1 MIVETISGEGR
12 FNSYL
17 VVDEVSKEAVIID
30 PFTEE
35 SKIEPFVLK
44 NSAKVK
50 YVVLTHCKEDP
61 VNNSVSSVPYFV
73 RQGIEVLLHEADD
86 DNLSLGSRDSFKQPV
101 HGGEAF
107 SLGGKPIRLIY
118 TPGYTNGSMSILLED
133 NLFTGALPFK
143 KVPMPSD
150 PFSMI
155 TKEDVYK
162 GYQRLAK
169 LPDETKVFPGDPT
182 LPQQKTLGNLKNEFP
197 ALKTA
202 SVQEFVQLAKA

>member
-1 MIVETISGEGR
+1 VVEE
-12 FNSYL
+12 N
-17 VVDEVSKEAVIID
+17 SKEAVIID
-30 PFTEE
+30 PFIEE

-50 YVVLTHCKEDP
+50 YVVLTHCKEEA
-61 VNNSVSSVPYFV
+61 VSSVPYFV

-143 KVPMPSD
+143 KVSLPSD

-162 GYQRLAK
+162 GYQRLAR
-169 LPDETKVFPGDPT
+169 LTDETKVFPGDPT
-182 LPQQKTLGNLKNEFP
+182 LPQQKTLGSLRNEFP

-202 SVQEFVQLAKA
+202 SVQEFVQTAKA

>member
-1 MIVETISGEGR
+1 MIVETISSEGR
-12 FNSYL
+12 PNCYL
-17 VVDEVSKEAVIID
+17 VVEEVSKEAVIID

-35 SKIEPFVLK
+35 SKIEPFILK

-50 YVVLTHCKEDP
+50 YVVLTHCKEE
-61 VNNSVSSVPYFV
+61 SVSSVPYFV

-118 TPGYTNGSMSILLED
+118 TPGYTNGSMSIYLEGA
-133 NLFTGALPFK
+133 LFTGSLPFK
-143 KVPMPSD
+143 KVTLPND
-150 PFSMI
+150 PFSFM

-169 LPDETKVFPGDPT
+169 LTDDTKVYPGDPA
-182 LPQQKTLGNLKNEFP
+182 LPQQQTLGNLKNEFP
-197 ALKTA
+197 VFKTA
-202 SVQEFVQLAKA
+202 SVQEFVQAVKS

>member
-1 MIVETISGEGR
+1 MIVETISAEGR
-12 FNSYL
+12 LNCYL
-17 VVDEVSKEAVIID
+17 VVEENSKEAIIID
-30 PFTEE
+30 PFIEE

-50 YVVLTHCKEDP
+50 YVVLTHCKEEA
-61 VNNSVSSVPYFV
+61 VSSVPYFV

-143 KVPMPSD
+143 KVALPSD

-162 GYQRLAK
+162 GYQRLAR
-169 LPDETKVFPGDPT
+169 LTDETKVFPGDPA
-182 LPQQKTLGNLKNEFP
+182 LPQQKTLGNLRNEFP

-202 SVQEFVQLAKA
+202 SVQEFVQTAKA

>member
-1 MIVETISGEGR
+1 MIVETISAEGR
-12 FNSYL
+12 LNCYL
-17 VVDEVSKEAVIID
+17 VVEENSKEAVIID
-30 PFTEE
+30 PFIEE

-50 YVVLTHCKEDP
+50 YVVLTHCKEEA
-61 VNNSVSSVPYFV
+61 VSSVPYFV

-143 KVPMPSD
+143 KVSLPSD

-162 GYQRLAK
+162 GYQRLAR
-169 LPDETKVFPGDPT
+169 LTDETKVFPGDPT
-182 LPQQKTLGNLKNEFP
+182 LPQQKTLGSLRNEFP

-202 SVQEFVQLAKA
+202 SVQEFVQTAKA